1 MLEFYTKPKNH
12 LIGCTMHNGL
22 RNILRVPE
30 GKYLPARAPAHT
42 NQMHDNVAS
51 SPFMRVYGEL
61 RLSLS
66 VCL

>member
-1 MLEFYTKPKNH
+1 MLKFYTKPKNH
-12 LIGCTMHNGL
+12 LIGFMMVLG
-22 RNILRVPE
+22 VPE

-51 SPFMRVYGEL
+51 SPFIMRVYGEL